1 MPRRL
6 IIASITALLGAAVF
20 APISMAQ
27 RRGFGFGRGVN
38 VSFNGR
44 PHAHSFGP
52 GAIFL
57 GDPFYADYPVAPLT
71 IPPQYL
77 VVQPTTTIDTAPEA
91 KSEPLMIE
99 LQGNRYVRFGG
110 RQQPAERGTNSP
122 PDYVGAAAAATD
134 LSRRSSRTSA
144 RVCDRR
150 RHSLRKRRLLAERP
164 LDEKH
169 RTLRTEH
176 RGDSASKSRQRRKIS
191 AALRSER
198 SHHPALTFVSLGPE
212 TATSAGSQNTPPC
225 DIISIIRLSL
235 NSCKYNR
242 LPQ

>member
-44 PHAHSFGP
+44 PHSHSFGP

-91 KSEPLMIE
+91 RSEPLMIE

-110 RQQPAERGTNSP
+110 RQQPAERGTDSP
-122 PDYVGAAAAATD
+122 PDYVEAAAAKSSGQAQPELPPTLLIFRDGHREQVPGYAIVGATLYANED
-134 LSRRSSRTSA
+134 YWQSGHWTKNIELSALNIAATVQANHDNGVKFLLPSA
-144 RVCDRR
+144 PNEVIT
-150 RHSLRKRRLLAERP
+150 RP
-164 LDEKH
+164 
-169 RTLRTEH
+169 
-176 RGDSASKSRQRRKIS
+176 
-191 AALRSER
+191 
-198 SHHPALTFVSLGPE
+198 
-212 TATSAGSQNTPPC
+212 
-225 DIISIIRLSL
+225 
-235 NSCKYNR
+235 
-242 LPQ
+242 

>member
-6 IIASITALLGAAVF
+6 IIASITALLGTAVF
-20 APISMAQ
+20 VPISMAQ
-27 RRGFGFGRGVN
+27 MRGSGFGRGVN

-44 PHAHSFGP
+44 PHSHSFGP

-122 PDYVGAAAAATD
+122 PDYVETAAGKSSGQAQPDLPPTLLIFRDGHREQVPGYAIVGATLYANQDYWQSGHWTKNIELSALNIAATVQANHD
-134 LSRRSSRTSA
+134 NGVKFLLPSA
-144 RVCDRR
+144 PNEVIT
-150 RHSLRKRRLLAERP
+150 RP
-164 LDEKH
+164 
-169 RTLRTEH
+169 
-176 RGDSASKSRQRRKIS
+176 
-191 AALRSER
+191 
-198 SHHPALTFVSLGPE
+198 
-212 TATSAGSQNTPPC
+212 
-225 DIISIIRLSL
+225 
-235 NSCKYNR
+235 
-242 LPQ
+242 